1 MKKLL
6 FILFSFSAFAQQS
19 TVEEIKYTPR
29 HSMAL
34 LVGGTNRW
42 IQVLPSRRDLI
53 INYTELGL
61 QYARETKPNVDVF
74 GTLLYGLNGS
84 RDRYAS
90 AGLGLRYYL
99 RDRDKHKLK
108 PFGQFAGEGL
118 FDNNYN
124 QTRSD
129 VDFVGSI
136 AAGIDY
142 KVANHWLLRG
152 MTQVGFPFFV
162 SGKLDPFNHRGTNF
176 STTLG
181 LVFEWGHEPISEQ
194 VPDAVIATPL
204 DTDGDGVLD
213 SADDCPTVKGVPEN
227 NGCPSDKDKDGVI
240 DALDDCPLVAG
251 LKELK
256 GCPAAASVAAPV
268 AEAPVLAATPATPA
282 APAVASPSAPAGS
295 AAAASTAPAAAVARR
310 EVNLDSL
317 FNTVVY
323 FRTDK
328 AWIGP
333 MNARKLDR
341 IIALLAEYPNV
352 NVKLQG
358 HTDYRQTEQYNDGLA
373 KRRVAS
379 VRRYL
384 MQRGVKANRFK
395 GEAFSEL
402 IPASNTDLQ
411 LNRRVEVHIWK

>member
-256 GCPAAASVAAPV
+256 GCPAAASVVAPV
-268 AEAPVLAATPATPA
+268 AEAPVLAAT
-282 APAVASPSAPAGS
+282 
-295 AAAASTAPAAAVARR
+295 PAAAVARR

-341 IIALLAEYPNV
+341 IIALLAEYPYV

-358 HTDYRQTEQYNDGLA
+358 HTDYRQTERYNDGLA

>member
-19 TVEEIKYTPR
+19 TVEDIKYTPR

-34 LVGGTNRW
+34 LLGGTNRW
-42 IQVLPSRRDLI
+42 MQELPSRRDFLV
-53 INYTELGL
+53 NYTELGL

-74 GTLLYGLNGS
+74 GTLLFGLNGS

-99 RDRDKHKLK
+99 RDRDKFRLK
-108 PFGQFAGEGL
+108 PFGQFAGDAV

-124 QTRSD
+124 QTYRD
-129 VDFVGSI
+129 VDFAGSI
-136 AAGIDY
+136 AAGVDY
-142 KVANHWLLRG
+142 KVAEHWLLRG
-152 MTQVGFPFFV
+152 LTQVGFPFFV
-162 SGKLDPFNHRGTNF
+162 SGKLDPLNHRGTNF

-181 LVFEWGHEPISEQ
+181 LVFEWGHSPIAEP
-194 VPDAVIATPL
+194 VVIASVPL

-213 SADDCPTVKGVPEN
+213 SEDDCLTVKGVREN
-227 NGCPSDKDKDGVI
+227 KGCPSDKDGDGVI
-240 DALDDCPLVAG
+240 DALDDCPVVAG

-256 GCPAAASVAAPV
+256 GCPPV
-268 AEAPVLAATPATPA
+268 VPSEAPVLAAVDP
-282 APAVASPSAPAGS
+282 
-295 AAAASTAPAAAVARR
+295 RR

-317 FNTVVY
+317 FDTVVY

-328 AWIGP
+328 SWIGP

-341 IIALLAEYPNV
+341 IISLLAEYPQV

-358 HTDYRQTEQYNDGLA
+358 HTDYRQTEQYNEGLA
-373 KRRVAS
+373 ERRVAS

-384 MQRGVKANRFK
+384 MQRGVNADRFK

-402 IPASNTDLQ
+402 VPASKTDLQ

>member
-6 FILFSFSAFAQQS
+6 FILLSFSAFAQQS
-19 TVEEIKYTPR
+19 TVEDIKYTPR

-34 LVGGTNRW
+34 LLGGTNRW
-42 IQVLPSRRDLI
+42 MQDLPSRRDFL

-74 GTLLYGLNGS
+74 GTLLFGLNGS

-108 PFGQFAGEGL
+108 PFGQFAGEAL

-124 QTRSD
+124 QTYRD

-136 AAGIDY
+136 AAGVDY
-142 KVANHWLLRG
+142 KVADHWLLRG
-152 MTQVGFPFFV
+152 MTQIGIPFFV
-162 SGKLDPFNHRGTNF
+162 SGTLDPFNHRGTNF

-181 LVFEWGHEPISEQ
+181 LVFEWGHEKISAPMVVE
-194 VPDAVIATPL
+194 AEPL

-213 SADDCPTVKGVPEN
+213 SEDRCPTVKGVREN
-227 NGCPSDKDKDGVI
+227 NGCPSDKDGDGVI
-240 DALDDCPLVAG
+240 DALDDCPVVAG

-256 GCPAAASVAAPV
+256 GCPPAAPV
-268 AEAPVLAATPATPA
+268 VAEVAP
-282 APAVASPSAPAGS
+282 PS
-295 AAAASTAPAAAVARR
+295 VRR
-310 EVNLDSL
+310 EANLDSL
-317 FNTVVY
+317 FDAVVY

-328 AWIGP
+328 SFIGP
-333 MNARKLDR
+333 MNSSKLDR
-341 IIALLAEYPNV
+341 IIELLAEYPFV

-358 HTDYRQTEQYNDGLA
+358 HTDYRQTERYNEGLA
-373 KRRVAS
+373 ERRVAS

-384 MQRGVKANRFK
+384 IKRGVKADRFK

-402 IPASNTDLQ
+402 VPASKTDLQ

>member
-6 FILFSFSAFAQQS
+6 FLFLSFSAFAQQS

-34 LVGGTNRW
+34 LMGGTNRW
-42 IQVLPSRRDLI
+42 IQVLPSRRDMV

-74 GTLLYGLNGS
+74 GTLLFGLNGS

-90 AGLGLRYYL
+90 GGLGLRYYL

-108 PFGQFAGEGL
+108 PFVQFAGEGL

-129 VDFVGSI
+129 LDFVGSI
-136 AAGIDY
+136 AAGLDY

-162 SGKLDPFNHRGTNF
+162 SGTLDPFNHRGTNF

-181 LVFEWGHEPISEQ
+181 LVFEWGHERISE
-194 VPDAVIATPL
+194 PVIVTSVPL
-204 DTDGDGVLD
+204 DTDEDGVLD
-213 SADDCPTVKGVPEN
+213 SEDDCPAVKGVREN
-227 NGCPSDKDKDGVI
+227 KGCPSDKDGDGII
-240 DALDDCPLVAG
+240 DALDDCPVVAG
-251 LKELK
+251 IKELK
-256 GCPAAASVAAPV
+256 GCPPAASTPAAPV
-268 AEAPVLAATPATPA
+268 EAPVLATVAPIPAP
-282 APAVASPSAPAGS
+282 
-295 AAAASTAPAAAVARR
+295 RR

-317 FNTVVY
+317 FDTVVY

-328 AWIGP
+328 SWIGP

-341 IIALLAEYPNV
+341 IIELLTEYPQV
-352 NVKLQG
+352 NVVLQG
-358 HTDYRQTEQYNDGLA
+358 HTDYRQTERYNDGLA

-384 MQRGVKANRFK
+384 MQRGVSANRFK

-402 IPASNTDLQ
+402 IPASKTDLQ